1 MNYTE
6 LKARHRAERDDYRS
20 QSLSLRL
27 HRSLSWLNKAE
38 LSEDDDSRFIF
49 LWIAFNAAYAQES
62 AEKYYNTEKDKY
74 LAFIERLVGLDTDK
88 KLYNLVWS
96 HYSTTIR
103 SILNNEFILADYW
116 RFQSGDI
123 QESDWV
129 NAKTLA
135 TKAAHTA
142 LANNDTTTVLSII
155 LSRLYV
161 LRNQIMH
168 GGATCG
174 SKANR
179 KQLADCTAL
188 MFQIVP
194 LVIELMMAGQDQVWG
209 DAAFPLIEQ

>member
-1 MNYTE
+1 ME
-6 LKARHRAERDDYRS
+6 LKARHRAERDHYRS

-74 LAFIERLVGLDTDK
+74 LAFIDRLVGLDTDK

-116 RFQSGDI
+116 RFQSGGI
-123 QESDWV
+123 QESDWI

-161 LRNQIMH
+161 LRKQIML

-179 KQLADCTAL
+179 KQLADCTH
-188 MFQIVP
+188 
-194 LVIELMMAGQDQVWG
+194 
-209 DAAFPLIEQ
+209 

>member
-6 LKARHRAERDDYRS
+6 LKARHRAERADYLS
-20 QSLSLRL
+20 ASLSLRL
-27 HRSLSWLNKAE
+27 HRSLSWLKQAE
-38 LSEDDDSRFIF
+38 ISEDDDSQFIF
-49 LWIAFNAAYAQES
+49 LWIAFNAAYAQDS

-74 LAFIERLVGLDTDK
+74 SAFIERLVGLDANK
-88 KLYNLVWS
+88 KLYGLVWS
-96 HYSTTIR
+96 HYSSTIR

-123 QESDWV
+123 KESDWMD
-129 NAKTLA
+129 ARALA

-168 GGATCG
+168 GGATHG

-179 KQLADCTAL
+179 KQLTDCTTF
-188 MFQIVP
+188 MSQIVP

-209 DAAFPLIEQ
+209 DAAFPLIDN